1 MDVPFVSVSNG
12 AVFTTKRTRAMAT
25 SESDFVSDLSQGT
38 LI

>member
-38 LI
+38 VH